1 MYNLPGYHG
10 IVDCRCGIELNFVY
24 CPVTFGRDV
33 VAFGRQSKSGFLI
46 FFCLETGVSNELR
59 GRRTSGRLGLCPHDT
74 EINLNKI
81 WTYFCRKSLSI
92 CPLLN
97 LNEWQRRSHCPFFV
111 WLSSC
116 EQNSG
121 QTKSDPFPDITKR
134 FKRYQREVNDRE
146 SATAINR
153 QKSPAS
159 KQRESAQVRK
169 QTKSC
174 SSARSTTQ
182 KRSASAQGGE
192 KEPEQHS
199 DVPVCDGKQS
209 SKSLPATTAGLGGV
223 LK

>member
-1 MYNLPGYHG
+1 M
-10 IVDCRCGIELNFVY
+10 
-24 CPVTFGRDV
+24 
-33 VAFGRQSKSGFLI
+33 
-46 FFCLETGVSNELR
+46 
-59 GRRTSGRLGLCPHDT
+59 TSGRLGLCPHDT
-74 EINLNKI
+74 EINMNKI
-81 WTYFCRKSLSI
+81 WTYFVENLSI
-92 CPLLN
+92 CPFLN

-174 SSARSTTQ
+174 SSARGTTQ

-199 DVPVCDGKQS
+199 DVPVCDGKQNNQVNRYRPQPQALAVYWNRWVFLYAIYHYVCDGDETGDEYARRIEDDDYRRW
-209 SKSLPATTAGLGGV
+209 KSQKTQCSDANFIADDRKT
-223 LK
+223 

>member
-1 MYNLPGYHG
+1 MLLHLAVSQSLDFWFFFLPGDGSFQRIAGSAHE
-10 IVDCRCGIELNFVY
+10 R
-24 CPVTFGRDV
+24 
-33 VAFGRQSKSGFLI
+33 
-46 FFCLETGVSNELR
+46 ETGTLSTWHRDKFEQ
-59 GRRTSGRLGLCPHDT
+59 
-74 EINLNKI
+74 NLNV
-81 WTYFCRKSLSI
+81 FCRKSLSI

-97 LNEWQRRSHCPFFV
+97 LNEWQRRSRCPFFV